1 MIISYQGLE
10 SFKISQGDTTIA
22 LNPVSKLSSLKSKSF
37 GSDITLISTNHPD
50 TNGADTTSRGEK
62 DSFVISGPGEYEIKD
77 VAVKGFLSETAYDG
91 AKLNT
96 VYLMNF
102 DSINFCF
109 LGALSNPALGTAT
122 LESLDDID
130 ILFVPI
136 GGEGVLDP
144 EAAYKLAVSLEPK
157 VIIPMHYDPST
168 SPGQAALK
176 RFLKEGGEDAP
187 ETLDKL
193 VIKKK
198 DLEGKEGDIIILK
211 EE

>member
-1 MIISYQGLE
+1 MIVSYQGDL
-10 SFKISQGDTTIA
+10 SFRISQGDLSLET
-22 LNPVSKLSSLKSKSF
+22 NPKNQRFKADISLFST
-37 GSDITLISTNHPD
+37 GRPDSDMS
-50 TNGADTTSRGEK
+50 
-62 DSFVISGPGEYEIKD
+62 SFVITGPGEYEIKD
-77 VAVKGFLSETAYDG
+77 VTVKGFLSETAYNG
-91 AKLNT
+91 SKLNT

-102 DSINFCF
+102 DTINFCF
-109 LGALSNPALGTAT
+109 LGALSNPALGTST
-122 LESLDDID
+122 LEALEDVDV
-130 ILFVPI
+130 LFVPV

-144 EAAYKLAVSLEPK
+144 EAAYKLAVSIEPK
-157 VIIPMHYDPST
+157 LIIPMHYDEKS
-168 SPGQAALK
+168 LK